1 MRVPRGREEKKMTDQ
16 EANSEIF
23 NKLIANENR
32 ADLLMLFRR
41 NPGLIDAVDGIARR
55 IGLQPSGISDDLSEL
70 VKIGV
75 LCERKLGSVQIFGYN
90 ASKDKELQNV
100 VGNFIRTLK
109 TAKKR

>member
-70 VKIGV
+70 VKIG
-75 LCERKLGSVQIFGYN
+75 CSTSANWE
-90 ASKDKELQNV
+90 ASRSSDTTRA
-100 VGNFIRTLK
+100 RTRNCK
-109 TAKKR
+109 MSSGISFEP